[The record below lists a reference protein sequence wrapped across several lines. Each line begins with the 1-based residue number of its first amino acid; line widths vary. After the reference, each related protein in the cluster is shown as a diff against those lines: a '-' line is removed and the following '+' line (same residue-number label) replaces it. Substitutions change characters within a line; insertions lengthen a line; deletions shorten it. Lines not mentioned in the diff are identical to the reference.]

1 MVRVT
6 PQGHTHSV
14 VLGFAP
20 RHFLPRR
27 PDDIHL
33 LARLRHPDHPQDWLE
48 AWETLIREYSGRVYG
63 LALRML
69 RHRQDAEDATQV
81 VWERVLSALQSFRGD
96 SALSTWLFR
105 LTMNVCLTRL
115 DSRKHPQAD
124 PPGEDDLLEGL
135 ADAAPDPERRTLGR
149 ETRHAVER
157 AIGELEPA
165 FRAAILLREVEGLSY
180 EVIAQALEVPV
191 NTVKTRLYR
200 ARLELQQKLA
210 AFR

>member
-1 MVRVT
+1 M
-6 PQGHTHSV
+6 
-14 VLGFAP
+14 
-20 RHFLPRR
+20 PRR